1 MNSFLLNRQLGSIC
15 PQALSA
21 AQNQRLLS
29 ALQLAPNT
37 KFHWRFEEH
46 ATSIAGEDGNTPARS
61 ELHSKAHAAGVN
73 AITIDRFE
81 GR

>member
-1 MNSFLLNRQLGSIC
+1 MDSFLLNRQLGSVS

-21 AQNQRLLS
+21 AQNQRLLG
-29 ALQLAPNT
+29 ALQLAPDENYV
-37 KFHWRFEEH
+37 WRASPSYSESTDIHENVT
-46 ATSIAGEDGNTPARS
+46 APS
-61 ELHSKAHAAGVN
+61 ELHSKAHTAGVN